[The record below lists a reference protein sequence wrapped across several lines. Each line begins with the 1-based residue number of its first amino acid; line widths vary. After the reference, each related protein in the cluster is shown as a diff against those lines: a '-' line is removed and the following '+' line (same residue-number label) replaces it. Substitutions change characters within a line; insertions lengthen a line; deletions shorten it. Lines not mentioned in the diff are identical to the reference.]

1 MFHRGIVALAL
12 AVMTC
17 FLVLSHI
24 DSQFLLVHFYESVIY
39 IAIVL
44 MLLFF
49 EDRWAYMFGMV
60 APAGWLLLTFVTSA
74 FGEPMRQMSRI
85 LHAEE
90 PNYTPFALG
99 VVVSILSVA
108 MIAVCAYRWKREF
121 AGLGKGSSTF
131 LVSLGIVAAY
141 YGVMAVW
148 FWRSI
153 AVGAP
158 LPG

>member
-1 MFHRGIVALAL
+1 
-12 AVMTC
+12 
-17 FLVLSHI
+17 
-24 DSQFLLVHFYESVIY
+24 
-39 IAIVL
+39 
-44 MLLFF
+44 
-49 EDRWAYMFGMV
+49 MV

-99 VVVSILSVA
+99 VAVSMLSVA
-108 MIAVCAYRWKREF
+108 MIAVCAYHWKREF
-121 AGLGKGSSTF
+121 AGLGKGRSTF
-131 LVSLGIVAAY
+131 LVSVGIVAAY

-158 LPG
+158 LRG